1 MTRINL
7 VDPTELSRQHLVAEY
22 RELPRI
28 FTLVRAAQGKG
39 LKPVNIKAPAVYV
52 LGHGHMLFFYD
63 KCMFLLR
70 RQQSLIREMRLR
82 GYDPKFDR
90 PDDLINGLEAHW
102 LNDYEPTEAALAIN
116 RARIKER
123 SNASN

>member
-28 FTLVRAAQGKG
+28 FALVRAAQDKG
-39 LKPVNIKAPAVYV
+39 LRPSDLKAPTAYV
-52 LGHGHMLFFYD
+52 LGRGHMLFFYD

-70 RQQSLIREMRLR
+70 RQQSLIREMRSR
-82 GYDPKFDR
+82 GYNPNFAY
-90 PDDLINGLEAHW
+90 PNDLITGLDQHW
-102 LNDYEPTEAALAIN
+102 LGDYEPTDEAMALN

-123 SNASN
+123 TK

>member
-7 VDPTELSRQHLVAEY
+7 VPPEELSRQHLVAEY

-28 FTLVRAAQGKG
+28 FALVRAAQGKG
-39 LKPVNIKAPAVYV
+39 LKPANLKAPTTYV
-52 LGHGHMLFFYD
+52 LGRGHMLFFYD

-70 RQQSLIREMRLR
+70 RQQSLIREMRRR
-82 GYDPKFDR
+82 GYDPKFDY
-90 PDDLINGLEAHW
+90 PNDLIVGLEQHW
-102 LNDYEPTEAALAIN
+102 LGDYEPTNEARALN

-123 SNASN
+123 S

>member
-28 FTLVRAAQGKG
+28 FALVRAAQSKG
-39 LKPVNIKAPAVYV
+39 LRPSDLKAPTAYV
-52 LGHGHMLFFYD
+52 LGRGHMLFFYD

-70 RQQSLIREMRLR
+70 RQQSLIREMRSR
-82 GYDPKFDR
+82 GYNPNFAY
-90 PDDLINGLEAHW
+90 PNDLITGLDQHW
-102 LNDYEPTEAALAIN
+102 LGDYEPTDAALAIN

-123 SNASN
+123 TK